1 VGAQSG
7 DSAKTR
13 ELLASDNVRGLLAGG
28 HVGREQIPYAVVRRS
43 WRTPIHR
50 RG

>member
-1 VGAQSG
+1 VGARSG
-7 DSAKTR
+7 DSAETR

-28 HVGREQIPYAVVRRS
+28 HVGREQISYTAVRRS
-43 WRTPIHR
+43 WRTPLHP